1 MLSSIAATA
10 LSAAVLLP
18 APVAAFWRM
27 PCGSRLMDQRIDPII
42 FPGIVSPH
50 VHQVAG
56 GNGFGFTENFDTAR
70 EATCSSCPITADLS
84 NYWTPTL
91 YYQYQNGSFAKVPQV
106 GDGGG
111 SLGGMNVYYL

>member
-1 MLSSIAATA
+1 MLSSVATTA
-10 LSAAVLLP
+10 LGLAALLP

-27 PCGSRLMDQRIDPII
+27 PCGSRLLDERIDPII

-56 GNGFGFTENFDTAR
+56 GNGFGYTENYANAR
-70 EATCSSCPITADLS
+70 NADCSSCPITADLS

-91 YYQYQNGSFAKVPQV
+91 YYQYQNGSFVKVPQV
-106 GDGGG
+106 NDGTGH
-111 SLGGMNVYYL
+111 LGGMNVYYL